1 MTPGSSW
8 RSIYIDRPFASSTSV
23 LPCMRCDRG
32 LALHPAPCAPVA
44 CRRRLRRLR
53 LRSVV
58 VRATAFAAM
67 AQSPRLTYFAG
78 RGRAEQIRWLL
89 AATAVEWTEAVLH
102 SSEQFKKL
110 AAQDCAFGQVPLLEI
125 DGLKLVQTQAI
136 IRHLARRG
144 ELVGKSAS
152 EQALADSVAEAALDF
167 RAAVLAL
174 PFSNDKAA
182 CVAAV
187 ERYAPAFERLLDTSA
202 ISISGGEALTY
213 ADVLLAEACT
223 SYNEAGGECA
233 VSSARWPR
241 LAALVERVVA
251 SPLLAAYLAGPQR
264 YPFPAPGGA
273 VAQAYVSNVR
283 ACLG

>member
-1 MTPGSSW
+1 MTQP
-8 RSIYIDRPFASSTSV
+8 
-23 LPCMRCDRG
+23 L
-32 LALHPAPCAPVA
+32 
-44 CRRRLRRLR
+44 
-53 LRSVV
+53 
-58 VRATAFAAM
+58 
-67 AQSPRLTYFAG
+67 RLTYFAG

-89 AATAVEWTEAVLH
+89 AATGVEWTEAVLH
-102 SSEQFKKL
+102 SSEQFKAL

-144 ELVGKSAS
+144 ELVGNSTS

-167 RAAVLAL
+167 RASVLAL
-174 PFSNDKAA
+174 PFSGDKAA
-182 CVAAV
+182 CVASI
-187 ERYAPAFERLLDTSA
+187 ERYAPAFERLLATSA
-202 ISISGGEALTY
+202 SDFISGGEALTY